1 MAAAAAAPGGASPG
15 LAAGERRPGT
25 RQSYPLLEQDAAGP
39 VCPQQCGFLSTKPL
53 GWVLAENLVCV
64 DKNVASPKLYVLEP
78 WIADLL
84 VNYEQVDERENY
96 LAGQV
101 VRVLSDSG
109 AAGQPGLLQ
118 DAVVQVSDGSCYIRV
133 VITAEALQAEEN
145 AHLQLRLSSLNCR
158 IIVLQKYTVCF
169 QDETRLEDCEFY
181 LTAQQFIVLPMQR
194 QRMESSDGN
203 QDPSVVKKIK
213 ELWLK
218 NLAVRNAP
226 SSDPSVS
233 QLIDA
238 IGQNQLEI
246 LKENAEECLDLRK
259 SKEKPGSVEDEVP
272 ITQWEAERKKE
283 GEDVFMVPVSAL
295 VIPPEE
301 DEVVCDSSEAVS
313 AGYTDTS
320 QAAPGKSSDDRT
332 VPGEPSVVS
341 QISSCL
347 HSSSA
352 PALGSSSWPPMN
364 APDPIQP
371 LVSSTVG
378 SAHLPGLS
386 GGGAASPTLSDSL
399 EGSLDNPWNGM
410 PSLSLTPSSSDE
422 KTFQPD
428 PPLKTQKDVAADSN
442 TTDLL
447 EVCSQSSPEGSPQG
461 GPAQTSSPSLLRCY
475 GNPSPAEISTSEAA
489 SAAEAAWGALC
500 ADQSLQRP
508 RGSQATLPT
517 LSPVFPVLPS
527 SSLQLPPGRIPHRE
541 QACSSGTASSTE
553 ALKPGLAHTRTKGGE
568 TVGAKRKVVEE
579 EEQASSGQQHLP
591 GTSKRRGRDRG
602 KRLVLM
608 SSQGAKKSRK
618 ETGLRR
624 RKELEEEEEEEE
636 KEKEEME
643 KDEEEEEQA
652 SPARAGPSSRPEE
665 SRAPEPLVER
675 PPQYQY
681 EAPSPELCQQV
692 QSIRISKAML
702 KWACW
707 ILAEEEDS

>member
-1 MAAAAAAPGGASPG
+1 MAAAAAPPGGASPG
-15 LAAGERRPGT
+15 LAAGER
-25 RQSYPLLEQDAAGP
+25 
-39 VCPQQCGFLSTKPL
+39 
-53 GWVLAENLVCV
+53 LVCV
-64 DKNVASPKLYVLEP
+64 DKTVASPKLYVLEP

-84 VNYEQVDERENY
+84 VNYEQVDERENF

-101 VRVLSDSG
+101 VRVLSDSS

-169 QDETRLEDCEFY
+169 QDEARLEDCEFY

-203 QDPSVVKKIK
+203 QNPSVMKKIK
-213 ELWLK
+213 ELWLR

-226 SSDPSVS
+226 SSEPSVS

-246 LKENAEECLDLRK
+246 LKENAEECLDLWK
-259 SKEKPGSVEDEVP
+259 SKEKPVTVEDEVP

-283 GEDVFMVPVSAL
+283 QGEDVFMVPVSAL

-301 DEVVCDSSEAVS
+301 EAVVCDSSEAVS

-332 VPGEPSVVS
+332 VPGDPSVVS
-341 QISSCL
+341 QISC
-347 HSSSA
+347 
-352 PALGSSSWPPMN
+352 
-364 APDPIQP
+364 
-371 LVSSTVG
+371 
-378 SAHLPGLS
+378 
-386 GGGAASPTLSDSL
+386 AASPTLSDSL
-399 EGSLDNPWNGM
+399 EGSLDNPWNRM

-422 KTFQPD
+422 KTFQSD
-428 PPLKTQKDVAADSN
+428 PPLKTKKDVAADSN

-447 EVCSQSSPEGSPQG
+447 EVCSQSSAEGSPRG
-461 GPAQTSSPSLLRCY
+461 EPAQTSSPSLLRCY
-475 GNPSPAEISTSEAA
+475 SHPSLVEISTSEAA
-489 SAAEAAWGALC
+489 SAAWDALC
-500 ADQSLQRP
+500 ADQSLQRS
-508 RGSQATLPT
+508 RASQPTLPT
-517 LSPVFPVLPS
+517 LSPAFPVLPS
-527 SSLQLPPGRIPHRE
+527 SSLQSPPGRIPHRE
-541 QACSSGTASSTE
+541 QACSSGTASSAE

-568 TVGAKRKVVEE
+568 TVVAKRKLVEE
-579 EEQASSGQQHLP
+579 DEQACSEQQHLP
-591 GTSKRRGRDRG
+591 GTSKHRGRGTRKG
-602 KRLVLM
+602 SVLG
-608 SSQGAKKSRK
+608 SPQGAKKSRK
-618 ETGLRR
+618 ETGLRNK
-624 RKELEEEEEEEE
+624 KELEEEEEE
-636 KEKEEME
+636 M
-643 KDEEEEEQA
+643 EEEEEQA
-652 SPARAGPSSRPEE
+652 SPAGAGPSSRPEQCSARE
-665 SRAPEPLVER
+665 SFMER

-702 KWACW
+702 MWACW
-707 ILAEEEDS
+707 MLTEEEEEEEEEEDS